1 MTLAHAGRLPNLAE
15 VFAGLFP
22 PHYRKRLVLMF
33 RSFLDA
39 SEDGAGRCVTVAG
52 FVGSVSGWCHVQDKW
67 QGIRARLGVPYF
79 HMVDFMAKEPRAP
92 YDELT
97 REERIALMVE
107 HGKLVGSSLMFGVST
122 SLNLRDYYALSESDQ
137 ALFDNNPR
145 GYCIAQCMA
154 QVSNLLKHQW
164 DIDESVL
171 YVVEV
176 GGRGENAVVDST
188 MRIFI
193 EAEGVRDT
201 LRVFS
206 VLPGTK
212 KQFPGL
218 DTADILAWLANQH
231 SLKHREG
238 EPPQPRSPYLNMI
251 ELDCESSYLYGDHLL
266 AVRDTLRAV
275 KPSSLTLF
283 GRLAA
288 RRQGQG

>member
-1 MTLAHAGRLPNLAE
+1 M
-15 VFAGLFP
+15 
-22 PHYRKRLVLMF
+22 
-33 RSFLDA
+33 
-39 SEDGAGRCVTVAG
+39 
-52 FVGSVSGWCHVQDKW
+52 
-67 QGIRARLGVPYF
+67 
-79 HMVDFMAKEPRAP
+79 
-92 YDELT
+92 
-97 REERIALMVE
+97 
-107 HGKLVGSSLMFGVST
+107 
-122 SLNLRDYYALSESDQ
+122 
-137 ALFDNNPR
+137 
-145 GYCIAQCMA
+145 
-154 QVSNLLKHQW
+154 
-164 DIDESVL
+164 
-171 YVVEV
+171 EV

-188 MRIFI
+188 MRIFK